1 MSEAKY
7 RLGLVLEGGAVRGI
21 YTAGVLDVLMKHGVQ
36 ADMVIGTSAGCI
48 HGCCY
53 VAGQAGRSIR
63 YYRKYRRDR
72 HFMGFYS
79 LLTSGEMVGRKFCYE
94 DLPLRLD
101 PFDEAA
107 FEASPVDFYVT
118 VTNVETG
125 LAEHIL
131 CDELRVGGKMELLR
145 AGASMPLCS
154 RIVEY
159 GGRKYLDGGV
169 ADSIPYRAALGL
181 GAQRCLVVLTQPA
194 GYLKKRRQHAAVP
207 PGLPAVSQVCAG
219 DGRAAERLQRAG
231 RGGRA
236 GGQTRRGVHDPPQPR
251 HRHLPHGA
259 RCGRDRRAVCARP
272 RRPPK
277 PPGPR
282 CSGGWNRPENPTAR
296 RGRLPAAGCLFGWV
310 FTALPAGCRAV
321 RGRRICTRGG

>member
-1 MSEAKY
+1 MSETKY
-7 RLGLVLEGGAVRGI
+7 RLGLVLEGGAVCGI

-53 VAGQAGRSIR
+53 VSGQAGRSIR
-63 YYRKYRRDR
+63 YYRKYRKDR

-194 GYLKKRRQHAAVP
+194 GYLKKDGNMLPFRLAYRQYPKFVQAMAARPNAYNAQVVEVEQAAKRGEAFMIRPSRDTGISRMERDAAVIDEQYA
-207 PGLPAVSQVCAG
+207 L
-219 DGRAAERLQRAG
+219 GRADAEAAWPALQRWLEQA
-231 RGGRA
+231 
-236 GGQTRRGVHDPPQPR
+236 
-251 HRHLPHGA
+251 
-259 RCGRDRRAVCARP
+259 
-272 RRPPK
+272 
-277 PPGPR
+277 
-282 CSGGWNRPENPTAR
+282 
-296 RGRLPAAGCLFGWV
+296 
-310 FTALPAGCRAV
+310 
-321 RGRRICTRGG
+321 

>member
-53 VAGQAGRSIR
+53 VSGQAGRSIR
-63 YYRKYRRDR
+63 YYRKYRKDR

-131 CDELRVGGKMELLR
+131 C
-145 AGASMPLCS
+145 
-154 RIVEY
+154 Y
-159 GGRKYLDGGV
+159 
-169 ADSIPYRAALGL
+169 
-181 GAQRCLVVLTQPA
+181 
-194 GYLKKRRQHAAVP
+194 
-207 PGLPAVSQVCAG
+207 
-219 DGRAAERLQRAG
+219 
-231 RGGRA
+231 
-236 GGQTRRGVHDPPQPR
+236 
-251 HRHLPHGA
+251 
-259 RCGRDRRAVCARP
+259 
-272 RRPPK
+272 
-277 PPGPR
+277 
-282 CSGGWNRPENPTAR
+282 
-296 RGRLPAAGCLFGWV
+296 
-310 FTALPAGCRAV
+310 
-321 RGRRICTRGG
+321 